1 MGANAI
7 KGGEPA
13 TIGESDTIDSIFD
26 YSLHAIVG
34 FQFWRMLSKIEKF
47 GNEQIWRVLSNFEE
61 PTFFCV

>member
-13 TIGESDTIDSIFD
+13 TID

-34 FQFWRMLSKIEKF
+34 FQFWRMLSKIE
-47 GNEQIWRVLSNFEE
+47 NFCMLPDLEGILQ
-61 PTFFCV
+61 F

>member
-26 YSLHAIVG
+26 YLLLTIV
-34 FQFWRMLSKIEKF
+34 
-47 GNEQIWRVLSNFEE
+47 
-61 PTFFCV
+61 